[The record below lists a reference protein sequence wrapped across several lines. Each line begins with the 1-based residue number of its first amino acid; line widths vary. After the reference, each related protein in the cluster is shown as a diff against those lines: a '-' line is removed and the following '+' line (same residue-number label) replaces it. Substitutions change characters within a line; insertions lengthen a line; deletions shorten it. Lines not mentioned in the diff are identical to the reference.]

1 MTSVWAEL
9 KRRNVV
15 RVAVAYAIV
24 SWLIL
29 QLTDVLIPL
38 LALPDWVGRFV
49 FLVLVIGLLLALVLS
64 WAYELTS
71 KGVKLDKDV
80 DRSESSSAVAGRKLD
95 FVIIGALVVA
105 LGYFV
110 FPRDSNPPDEQPIDL
125 IILNRPMVAV
135 LPFINMSGNS
145 AHDFLSLGLMDEIIV
160 SLQRFKAFPV
170 VSRNAILTFQSRD
183 KSVTEIAD
191 ELQAQYVVDS
201 SIRVNE
207 GSLRV
212 LVTLSDRNGDQIWA
226 RPFDLASD
234 FEELFSMTDE
244 VAASIAGAVRD
255 SEVERVEV
263 VGRPPVAAWEHYIKG
278 LSVIL
283 DWRPERHLDG
293 RNHIKRALELDP
305 DMAEAWWAMGEF
317 ETMEVMIS
325 YVGAEESRIQLETS
339 VDYFRRAHDLS
350 PFFGGACG
358 CLGISLEALG
368 RVDEAFILLDEA
380 MEANPLSATL
390 RIAYAQTLANQGQFE
405 EAVVMADSGAR
416 MEPMGRDLAL
426 TWLVKATAD
435 LAENRR
441 DEAREN
447 IYRAIYAHHQDM
459 LVTPTA
465 IIILYVL
472 GDRDAAARLYQE
484 FTGDMPE
491 FSFENPL
498 TAATLKPIAKVIAS
512 QHLAIPEF
520 PPNVLTIV
528 DELASQEKTS
538 AN

>member
-71 KGVKLDKDV
+71 EGVKLDKDV

-212 LVTLSDRNGDQIWA
+212 LVTLSDR
-226 RPFDLASD
+226 
-234 FEELFSMTDE
+234 
-244 VAASIAGAVRD
+244 
-255 SEVERVEV
+255 
-263 VGRPPVAAWEHYIKG
+263 AWEHYIKG